1 MKKFDLMSGGVTGLE
16 AYLKQLKEKLIE
28 AEPIITKEI
37 ADQLLNTIKSEAQTI
52 DYNYEAY
59 TAVSLNN
66 IVNQTGSKA
75 TVSNTSQ
82 QATYSEMGTG
92 LVGSL
97 NPHPDPRMDW
107 VYDVN
112 EHGES
117 GWIYSLGG
125 RFYHTTGLPSNPVY
139 YRSAKLVK
147 RDIGKITKSV
157 LERLLNHESS

>member
-1 MKKFDLMSGGVTGLE
+1 MIT
-16 AYLKQLKEKLIE
+16 
-28 AEPIITKEI
+28 ITK
-37 ADQLLNTIKSEAQTI
+37 
-52 DYNYEAY
+52 AY

-112 EHGES
+112 EHGE
-117 GWIYSLGG
+117 WL
-125 RFYHTTGLPSNPVY
+125 
-139 YRSAKLVK
+139 
-147 RDIGKITKSV
+147 DI
-157 LERLLNHESS
+157 